1 MQGSQDDEGV
11 SCRALRTLLESGGGG
26 EGGARKT
33 ELSLSVLEIHRESIL
48 DLLAPP
54 QHKGEKLDVGGT
66 LAPLALHH

>member
-26 EGGARKT
+26 GGGGARKT
-33 ELSLSVLEIHRESIL
+33 ELSLSVLEIHRESIR

-66 LAPLALHH
+66 LAPLA